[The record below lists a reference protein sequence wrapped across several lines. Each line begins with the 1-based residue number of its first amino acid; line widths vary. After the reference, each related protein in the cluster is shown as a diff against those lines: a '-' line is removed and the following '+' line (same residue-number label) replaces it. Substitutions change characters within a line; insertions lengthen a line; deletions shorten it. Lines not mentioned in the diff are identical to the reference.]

1 MYGFHYP
8 AESENESSAIGLQ
21 PRKRP
26 QPSPAVLPSN
36 SGNGELARVRKRAN
50 SGQVASLDHIASA
63 TAASGHK
70 LRLFVR
76 CKTSVAENVWKK
88 LLEQGE
94 NAFLYSKIVEH
105 DIDQENLEK
114 IVLVTFTSSANLQA
128 VQSSLVE
135 EGIHLSQFHATS
147 QNQVRISRNRI
158 P

>member
-1 MYGFHYP
+1 VYGFRYP

-105 DIDQENLEK
+105 DIDQEK
-114 IVLVTFTSSANLQA
+114 IVLATFTSSKKRQD
-128 VQSSLVE
+128 VQSSLVK
-135 EGIHLSQFHATS
+135 EGIPLSQFHATS

>member
-1 MYGFHYP
+1 MYGFRYP

-105 DIDQENLEK
+105 DIDQEK
-114 IVLVTFTSSANLQA
+114 IVLATFTSSEKRQA
-128 VQSSLVE
+128 VQSSLVK
-135 EGIHLSQFHATS
+135 EGIPLSQFHATS

>member
-1 MYGFHYP
+1 
-8 AESENESSAIGLQ
+8 
-21 PRKRP
+21 
-26 QPSPAVLPSN
+26 VLPSN

-105 DIDQENLEK
+105 DIDQEK
-114 IVLVTFTSSANLQA
+114 IVLATFTSSEKRQA
-128 VQSSLVE
+128 VQSSLVK
-135 EGIHLSQFHATS
+135 EGIPLSQFHATS

>member
-1 MYGFHYP
+1 VYGFRYP

-36 SGNGELARVRKRAN
+36 SGNRELARARKRAK
-50 SGQVASLDHIASA
+50 SGQVASLDHIAST

-70 LRLFVR
+70 LFVR
-76 CKTSVAENVWKK
+76 CKTVVAENVWKK

-105 DIDQENLEK
+105 DIDQEK
-114 IVLVTFTSSANLQA
+114 IVLATFTSSEKRQA
-128 VQSSLVE
+128 VQSSLVK
-135 EGIHLSQFHATS
+135 EGIPLSQFHATS

>member
-1 MYGFHYP
+1 MYGFRYP

-36 SGNGELARVRKRAN
+36 SGNCEFKLARARKRAK
-50 SGQVASLDHIASA
+50 SGQVASLDHIAST

-70 LRLFVR
+70 LFVR
-76 CKTSVAENVWKK
+76 CPNGVAENVWKK

-105 DIDQENLEK
+105 DIDQEK
-114 IVLVTFTSSANLQA
+114 IVLATFTSSKKRQD
-128 VQSSLVE
+128 VQSSLVK
-135 EGIHLSQFHATS
+135 EGIPLSQFHATS

>member
-1 MYGFHYP
+1 VYGFRYP

-50 SGQVASLDHIASA
+50 SGQVASLDHIAST

-70 LRLFVR
+70 LFVR
-76 CKTSVAENVWKK
+76 CPNGVAENVWKK

-105 DIDQENLEK
+105 DIDQEK
-114 IVLVTFTSSANLQA
+114 IVLATFTSSEKRQA
-128 VQSSLVE
+128 VQSSLVK
-135 EGIHLSQFHATS
+135 EGIPLSQFHATS

>member
-1 MYGFHYP
+1 MYGFRYP

-105 DIDQENLEK
+105 DIDQEK
-114 IVLVTFTSSANLQA
+114 IVLATFTSSKKRQA
-128 VQSSLVE
+128 VQSSLVK
-135 EGIHLSQFHATS
+135 EGIPLSQFHATS

>member
-1 MYGFHYP
+1 M
-8 AESENESSAIGLQ
+8 
-21 PRKRP
+21 
-26 QPSPAVLPSN
+26 
-36 SGNGELARVRKRAN
+36 
-50 SGQVASLDHIASA
+50 ASLDHIASA

-76 CKTSVAENVWKK
+76 CKTGVAENVWKK

-105 DIDQENLEK
+105 DIDQEK

>member
-1 MYGFHYP
+1 VYGFHYP

-105 DIDQENLEK
+105 DIDQEK
-114 IVLVTFTSSANLQA
+114 IVLVTFTSSAKKQA

>member
-8 AESENESSAIGLQ
+8 AESENESSAINLQ

-105 DIDQENLEK
+105 DIDQEK

>member
-1 MYGFHYP
+1 MYGFRYP

-36 SGNGELARVRKRAN
+36 SGNCELASARKRAK
-50 SGQVASLDHIASA
+50 SGQVASLDHIAST

-70 LRLFVR
+70 LFVR
-76 CKTSVAENVWKK
+76 CPNGVAENVWKK

>member
-1 MYGFHYP
+1 
-8 AESENESSAIGLQ
+8 
-21 PRKRP
+21 
-26 QPSPAVLPSN
+26 
-36 SGNGELARVRKRAN
+36 
-50 SGQVASLDHIASA
+50 VASLDHIASA

-76 CKTSVAENVWKK
+76 CKTGVAENVWKK

-105 DIDQENLEK
+105 DIDQEK
-114 IVLVTFTSSANLQA
+114 IVLATFTSSKKRQD
-128 VQSSLVE
+128 VQSSLVK
-135 EGIHLSQFHATS
+135 EGIPLSQFHATS

>member
-1 MYGFHYP
+1 VYGFHYP

-36 SGNGELARVRKRAN
+36 SGNGELARVCKRAN

-105 DIDQENLEK
+105 DIDQEK
-114 IVLVTFTSSANLQA
+114 IVLMTFTSSANLQA

>member
-8 AESENESSAIGLQ
+8 AESENESSAINLQ

-105 DIDQENLEK
+105 DIDQER